1 MTTNTY
7 SARWFDLFLRPIDP
21 TQTAREV
28 AFLRRWLPQP
38 TYSRLVDVCCGSGR
52 HSHLLA
58 EAGYA
63 ITGIDRDPAAV
74 ATARSRALPNE
85 EYLEHDM
92 RQLRQLDLRADA
104 VLCLRKRRL
113 NDRPDSSYFYAIVFG

>member
-1 MTTNTY
+1 MPTNTY
-7 SARWFDLFLRPIDP
+7 LARWFDLFLRPIDP

-38 TYSRLVDVCCGSGR
+38 TYSRLVDVCCGPGR

-58 EAGYA
+58 EAGYT

-74 ATARSRALPNE
+74 PCPTKPILNTICASCASLIYGR
-85 EYLEHDM
+85 M
-92 RQLRQLDLRADA
+92 RCC
-104 VLCLRKRRL
+104 VCE
-113 NDRPDSSYFYAIVFG
+113 SGG